1 MKSTRDLVEQL
12 AKSIEKGHGEYIDLM
27 KEFDSFR
34 GKSLEDPIKLEKVND
49 LLDKIQKKFKEIYE
63 AFYFIAQMHPMAVK
77 TCNAHDEFIE
87 SLKKAGAI
95 QESPKG

>member
-1 MKSTRDLVEQL
+1 MKSMRDQVTEL
-12 AKSIEKGHGEYIDLM
+12 AKAIEKAHGEYIDLM
-27 KEFDSFR
+27 KQFDGFR
-34 GKSLEDPIKLEKVND
+34 GKSLENPEVLEKVNV

-63 AFYFIAQMHPMAVK
+63 PFYFIAQMHPMAVK
-77 TCNAHDEFIE
+77 TCDAHDEFIE